1 LILPPIGHAD
11 LPLPLA
17 SQEAVFAFFDRL
29 DPVLPER
36 LVGLWRGHTIPTQ
49 HRLDGVLENLGWYGK
64 RFNADLSADP
74 LLFQIGRQRLAPLD
88 PGGLP
93 LRPVLRLAARF
104 GRTRMARN
112 GFTYLQRALRAQGP
126 VASLKSL
133 HYRGKTSA
141 AMIYDRQPITD
152 HFRRIDG
159 DRLVGVMEIPGEG
172 GGYFFLLARDPD
184 AAVPGVDKSS
194 MRRNGAL

>member
-1 LILPPIGHAD
+1 MILPPIGHAG
-11 LPLPLA
+11 LPLPQA
-17 SQEAVFAFFDRL
+17 SQEAAFAFFDGL
-29 DPVLPER
+29 EPVLPER
-36 LVGLWRGHTIPTQ
+36 LVGLWRGHTVPTQ

-74 LLFQIGRQRLAPLD
+74 LLFQTGPQRLAPLD

-93 LRPVLRLAARF
+93 LRLVLQLVAHF

-112 GFTYLQRALRAQGP
+112 GFTHLQRALRARGP

-141 AMIYDRQPITD
+141 AMVYDRQPITD
-152 HFRRIDG
+152 HFRRID
-159 DRLVGVMEIPGEG
+159 DHRLMAVMEIQGGG

-184 AAVPGVDKSS
+184 AVRAWSG
-194 MRRNGAL
+194 